1 MTRKMTKVSFPSALV
16 SSTLGT
22 IMVSFAAVW
31 LATSSLYAPVI
42 ATPDTAS
49 ARPSDSHRSA
59 APLYRL
65 SPVPAGAD
73 WTS

>member
-1 MTRKMTKVSFPSALV
+1 MTRKMTKASFPSALV

-31 LATSSLYAPVI
+31 IATSSLYAPVI
-42 ATPDTAS
+42 AARDTAS
-49 ARPSDSHRSA
+49 APTSNSHRSSS
-59 APLYRL
+59 PLYRL
-65 SPVPAGAD
+65 SPIPAGAD